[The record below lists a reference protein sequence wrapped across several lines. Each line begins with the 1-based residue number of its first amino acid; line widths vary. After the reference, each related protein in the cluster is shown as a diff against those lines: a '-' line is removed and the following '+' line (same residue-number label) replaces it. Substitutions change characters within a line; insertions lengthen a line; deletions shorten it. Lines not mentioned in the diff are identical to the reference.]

1 MESLVLPLRWDPG
14 VLSCTLYRWHLFLI
28 LCLLLFFNTK
38 RKKKKPP
45 GLCGVKSGGWQGA
58 RCGGGVA
65 PLPGRL

>member
-38 RKKKKPP
+38 RKKKNHQDF
-45 GLCGVKSGGWQGA
+45 VE
-58 RCGGGVA
+58 
-65 PLPGRL
+65 